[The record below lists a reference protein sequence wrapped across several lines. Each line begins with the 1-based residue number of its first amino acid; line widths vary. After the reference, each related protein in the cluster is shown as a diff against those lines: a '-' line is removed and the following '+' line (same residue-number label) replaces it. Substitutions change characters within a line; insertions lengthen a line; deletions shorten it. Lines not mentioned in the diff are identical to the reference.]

1 MTKQYCAL
9 VVDRSGSM
17 AGKEQDTIGGI
28 NTCVQ
33 ELKNQKE
40 AGDEIFITLK
50 WFDHEQ
56 IVYMDKVAIDEY
68 NPLNISDFK
77 PRGQTALLDAM
88 GDTINNFI
96 TMKQLDTNA
105 FDSCMIYVATDG
117 LENCSRK
124 YTKTGMK
131 TLIQSAK
138 DNYDIMV
145 IYMAANQ
152 DAILEAGSMGINQ
165 NNAINYDENENSTR
179 AVYTSAARVAHR
191 VRSGQSSSFLG
202 AERQASQPIPPS
214 RQMANTPTRSASSV
228 PNRNT
233 QPPTIDRQTGMS
245 NVQPQPHVQ
254 GMTHVRATRFS
265 NNPSPSTPTSFSSI
279 PEWKQHI
286 FLDAAKDNNW
296 QTVYG
301 LLNETPELIN
311 VVGGSANRWTA
322 LHQACG
328 ANDKDVVSYLLSKGA
343 NKNIVNRDGL
353 TASQVCTSHEIKEI
367 IDNQILPPPP
377 PSPVLNSSSS

>member
-17 AGKEQDTIGGI
+17 RGKEEDTIGGI

-33 ELKNQKE
+33 ELKNEKE
-40 AGDEIFITLK
+40 ATDEIIITLK

-56 IVYMDKVAIDEY
+56 IMHIDKLSIDEY
-68 NPLNISDFK
+68 IPLNISDFK

-88 GDTINNFI
+88 GDSINYFI
-96 TMKQLDTNA
+96 SMKEKDTNA
-105 FDSCMIYVATDG
+105 FDSCMIYIATDG

-124 YTKTGMK
+124 YSKSDMK

-138 DNYDIMV
+138 ENYDIMV

-165 NNAINYDENENSTR
+165 NNAINYDENEKSTR
-179 AVYTSAARVAHR
+179 AVYRSAAQVAHR
-191 VRSGQSSSFLG
+191 ARSGQDPSFL
-202 AERQASQPIPPS
+202 ATERQASQPIPHS
-214 RQMANTPTRSASSV
+214 RQMANTPTRLVSSV

-233 QPPTIDRQTGMS
+233 QPPIIDRQTGMS
-245 NVQPQPHVQ
+245 NVQ
-254 GMTHVRATRFS
+254 ATRFS
-265 NNPSPSTPTSFSSI
+265 HNNTLSRPSNSSI
-279 PEWKQHI
+279 IPDWKQHL

-322 LHQACG
+322 LHQAAA
-328 ANDKDVVSYLLSKGA
+328 ANDKNVVMYLLSKGA
-343 NKNIVNRDGL
+343 DKNIKNRDGR
-353 TASQVCTSHEIKEI
+353 TASEVSISTEIKYI
-367 IDNQILPPPP
+367 IDNGILAPPP
-377 PSPVLNSSSS
+377 PSPIQNSTSY